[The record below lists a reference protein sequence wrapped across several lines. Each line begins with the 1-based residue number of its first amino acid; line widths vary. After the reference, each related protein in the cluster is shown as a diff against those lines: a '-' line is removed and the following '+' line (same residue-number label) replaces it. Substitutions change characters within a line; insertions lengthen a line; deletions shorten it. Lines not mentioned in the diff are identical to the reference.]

1 MSLTSEERFAVVII
15 ERVIQMANALL
26 DNSAD

>member
-15 ERVIQMANALL
+15 EMVIQMANALL
-26 DNSAD
+26 DNNAD